1 MNEVIIYELEV
12 WKLLDSNVI
21 EGVMAFLV
29 KERPGWHA
37 VWCILAGRG
46 RLAEKEGKQEV
57 EVVPSIDS
65 I

>member
-29 KERPGWHA
+29 KERPG
-37 VWCILAGRG
+37 
-46 RLAEKEGKQEV
+46 
-57 EVVPSIDS
+57 
-65 I
+65 